1 MRQGEIFFDTVH
13 STVGDDVGMK
23 ILIADDHPLYREA
36 AALQV
41 RRLYPAAV
49 IAEVSSFPELNT
61 TTSTDDVSYDLV
73 LLDYHMPGMSLEA
86 LAALA
91 RKLETTPL
99 AVVSGTAAHADI
111 RAAIQAGVRGFI
123 PKTSS
128 PEHFAHA
135 LQILLAGGSSI
146 PAEIF
151 MDRPV
156 ANDLSEPWLAQMS
169 EREREVLR
177 GVAQGLSNKEIA
189 RHMEL
194 AEVTVKLHLRNIFRK
209 MDVKSRSEAAV
220 KAVKAGFS

>member
-1 MRQGEIFFDTVH
+1 MR
-13 STVGDDVGMK
+13 

-41 RRLYPAAV
+41 RRLYPDADV
-49 IAEVSSFPELNT
+49 TQVSSFTELRHTAN
-61 TTSTDDVSYDLV
+61 SLSYDLI
-73 LLDYHMPGMSLEA
+73 LLDYHMPGMSPEA
-86 LAALA
+86 LALLA
-91 RKLETTPL
+91 QERSQTPL
-99 AVVSGTAAHADI
+99 AVVSGTAGHGDI
-111 RAAIQAGVRGFI
+111 KAAIEAGVRGFI

-146 PAEIF
+146 PAEILL
-151 MDRPV
+151 DRPL
-156 ANDLSEPWLAQMS
+156 ANDTAEPWLSHLSQ
-169 EREREVLR
+169 REQDVLK

-189 RHMEL
+189 RQVAL

-209 MDVKSRSEAAV
+209 MGVKSRSEAAV

>member
-1 MRQGEIFFDTVH
+1 
-13 STVGDDVGMK
+13 MK
-23 ILIADDHPLYREA
+23 ILIGDDHPLYREA

-41 RRLYPAAV
+41 RRLYPDAS
-49 IAEVSSFPELNT
+49 IAEVSSFPELH
-61 TTSTDDVSYDLV
+61 STAFTGQASYDLI
-73 LLDYHMPGMSLEA
+73 LLDYHMPGMSLDA
-86 LAALA
+86 LAAFA
-91 RKLETTPL
+91 RDLETTPL

-146 PAEIF
+146 PAEVFI
-151 MDRPV
+151 DRPA

-189 RHMEL
+189 RHMKL
-194 AEVTVKLHLRNIFRK
+194 AEVTIKLHLRNIFRK
-209 MDVKSRSEAAV
+209 MDVKSRAEAAV
-220 KAVKAGFS
+220 KAVKSGFS